1 MRNIIGFF
9 ILLCCLFLGHLVSGV
24 LPIMLPGSVCGMGL
38 FLAAL
43 IFGIVDEDIID
54 EVCRNLRLH
63 MNLFFA
69 PGADNLIAY
78 YSELR
83 PHLIKLLIVT
93 VSSAAI
99 GICGMVTTLILPV
112 FLRFI
117 F

>member
-1 MRNIIGFF
+1 MKISTAFYPAAVF
-9 ILLCCLFLGHLVSGV
+9 VLGRMPSEV
-24 LPIMLPGSVCGMGL
+24 LPFVLPGPVCGMGL

-54 EVCRNLRLH
+54 EVCRSLRLR

-69 PGADNLIAY
+69 PGADDLIAY

-83 PHLIKLLIVT
+83 PHLIKLLFVT
-93 VSSAAI
+93 VASAAL
-99 GICGMVTTLILPV
+99 GICGMITTLILPL